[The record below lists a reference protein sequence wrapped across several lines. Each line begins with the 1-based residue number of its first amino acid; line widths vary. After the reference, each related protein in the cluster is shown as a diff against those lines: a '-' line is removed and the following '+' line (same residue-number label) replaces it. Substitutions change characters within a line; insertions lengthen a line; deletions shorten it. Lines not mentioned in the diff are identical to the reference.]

1 MAINDTTPCTTAAT
15 VASSTGQRL
24 AAIAER
30 VYSAGPQAVL
40 RALCATYDASSRLF
54 RANVKGPKTLLG
66 SVPITITVKIGTTTV
81 ATKTVNITI
90 VK

>member
-40 RALCATYDASSRLF
+40 RALCATLTTSNPLEGIERVAQSTLPVPARLTCTPTPVSRNRRSS
-54 RANVKGPKTLLG
+54 GW
-66 SVPITITVKIGTTTV
+66 
-81 ATKTVNITI
+81 
-90 VK
+90 

>member
-40 RALCATYDASSRLF
+40 RALCATLTTSNPLEGIERVAQSTLPVPARLTCTPDT
-54 RANVKGPKTLLG
+54 RKPQPPALRLVK
-66 SVPITITVKIGTTTV
+66 
-81 ATKTVNITI
+81 
-90 VK
+90 